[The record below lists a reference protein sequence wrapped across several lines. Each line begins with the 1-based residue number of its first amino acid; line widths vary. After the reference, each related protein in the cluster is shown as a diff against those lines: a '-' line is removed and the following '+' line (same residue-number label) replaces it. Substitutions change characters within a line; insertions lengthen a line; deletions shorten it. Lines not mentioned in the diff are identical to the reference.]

1 MKRLCALV
9 LLPALLTVHCA
20 ARGAGPAVR
29 QQDPPELWRSYAAKL
44 TVGSAV
50 RIATIDGDRFNGTL
64 LVVDESG
71 VTVKPTSRVPEP
83 PRHVAYDHLGQL
95 ELRSTGDSP
104 GDRAAAIGIGI
115 VSGAAVFFGALLVM
129 FALSSD

>member
-9 LLPALLTVHCA
+9 LIPALLAAHCA
-20 ARGAGPAVR
+20 AHGAGAAVR

-50 RIATIDGDRFNGTL
+50 RIATIDGDRFNATL
-64 LVVDESG
+64 LVVDDSG

-95 ELRSTGDSP
+95 ELRNTGGSP

-115 VSGAAVFFGALLVM
+115 ATGAGVFFGVLLLL
-129 FALSSD
+129 FAFSSD